1 MRVYYGH
8 DVRKRGRGRKVTV
21 VKVEEKEI
29 TRKKTKKGHVCERKN
44 NPDISFLPFRIW
56 HFFIYFA
63 YVPPTGFC
71 VGLERGGTH
80 AHTYVTIVNVYV
92 WCVYGDSLYT
102 RTLPHALS
110 LDLVVAS
117 SNHVDARR
125 PRARE
130 VIVVGQRDRQ
140 L

>member
-1 MRVYYGH
+1 MC
-8 DVRKRGRGRKVTV
+8 VR
-21 VKVEEKEI
+21 EKTTPI
-29 TRKKTKKGHVCERKN
+29 F
-44 NPDISFLPFRIW
+44 PSFRFVSGI
-56 HFFIYFA
+56 FFIYFA

-80 AHTYVTIVNVYV
+80 AHTYVTIVNVCV

-117 SNHVDARR
+117 SSNHVDARR